1 MMHPDHGVSS
11 VEKEEPDDNQQPN
24 GVTVS
29 EEKGPQPWTQPSWS
43 QVVVLLVKAKPT
55 KCVVVS
61 TSTAYIFFFA
71 FLFAFLLCLYLF
83 CTSCTTLI
91 VIIMQFNVTG

>member
-29 EEKGPQPWTQPSWS
+29 EEKGPQSWTQPSWS

-61 TSTAYIFFFA
+61 TSTAYIYFFCFS
-71 FLFAFLLCLYLF
+71 FCFSFVFILILYF
-83 CTSCTTLI
+83 VYDVDSNNNAI
-91 VIIMQFNVTG
+91 

>member
-61 TSTAYIFFFA
+61 TSTAYIYF
-71 FLFAFLLCLYLF
+71 FLLFFLLF
-83 CTSCTTLI
+83 FCVYTYFVLC
-91 VIIMQFNVTG
+91 VRR